1 MKRLHF
7 FLTVAATLLAAI
19 AILYLFMNRRKT
31 EGFTDSNGA
40 VNPVMTSVDL
50 SGTNMP
56 TLAGSNYNPPDGRVP
71 AAAQT
76 SSIPADVGGATSSNP
91 QAALA
96 APKDVQA
103 ASDALQAFKL
113 LIAQKDPTTTDLSS
127 DLVEKVQQYQAN
139 VPALENQLQSAY
151 SNPDL
156 TGMTVDKIT
165 FLRTTLQSLTKS
177 LASSLVVRGA
187 ASTVP
192 AQNMGGDTVAYIDS
206 MPQPTL
212 VATPP
217 SQISLQDL
225 ISLRDRINQESLKLA
240 NLRSRAPTMLARQ
253 NQLESLAGDLT
264 DMITRIQAG
273 TLVITDIPITKD
285 DAANFMAVLDT
296 NRSGPLPNLQLPS
309 GIQKSTHQ
317 QPVKN
322 TIEAQLPGLQNPQLQ
337 QLLKNAQYLKWGL
350 QMNVSYDPELAAQDR
365 VVQRLEAI
373 ENRLTQLAT
382 SETPLP
388 DSLSQA
394 FMKELGIL
402 QQLVQARST
411 TGQAPQDRFPT
422 KYTKASEDMTDDLST
437 PDVPSDD
444 AVATAQGKGMGPK
457 RRTFPNGELSSDVYV
472 RPGFV
477 MNDESI
483 HHRGSASVFDP
494 AAVGGPDWQ
503 KRSLDLCKQI
513 QSANLGDT
521 KNFGCIAN
529 PNEVGPTYSWK
540 GNHNMVCNR
549 LGDTWGGWYP
559 AMFGCPPYDPTAKF
573 KGTMA

>member
-7 FLTVAATLLAAI
+7 FLAVAATLLAAI
-19 AILYLFMNRRKT
+19 ALLSLFMIRYKKS
-31 EGFTDSNGA
+31 EGFANEA
-40 VNPVMTSVDL
+40 VDPVMTSVDL
-50 SGTNMP
+50 SGSNMP
-56 TLAGSNYNPPDGRVP
+56 TLAGSNYNPTDGEVP

-91 QAALA
+91 QVALA
-96 APKDVQA
+96 APKDVEA
-103 ASDALQAFKL
+103 TSDALQTFKL
-113 LIAQKDPTTTDLSS
+113 LLAQKDPTTTDLSS
-127 DLVEKVQQYQAN
+127 DLVARIQQYQAH
-139 VPALENQLQSAY
+139 VPAFENQLKSAY
-151 SNPDL
+151 SNPEL
-156 TGMTVDKIT
+156 TGMTLETIT
-165 FLRTTLQSLTKS
+165 MLRESLVSLTKS
-177 LASSLVVRGA
+177 LSSAMVIRGA

-192 AQNMGGDTVAYIDS
+192 AQNMGGDNVAYIDS

-217 SQISLQDL
+217 SQIGLQDL
-225 ISLRDRINQESLKLA
+225 ISLRDRINKESLKLA
-240 NLRSRAPTMLARQ
+240 NLRSRAPTMMAKQ

-273 TLVITDIPITKD
+273 TLSITDVPITKD
-285 DAANFMAVLDT
+285 DAENFMTALDT

-309 GIQKSTHQ
+309 GVQKSTAQ

-322 TIEAQLPGLQNPQLQ
+322 TVEDQLPGLQNPQLQ

-365 VVQRLEAI
+365 VIQRLEAI

-388 DSLSQA
+388 DSLSEA

-402 QQLVQARST
+402 QQLVQTRSK
-411 TGQAPQDRFPT
+411 TGKASQDRFPT
-422 KYTKASEDMTDDLST
+422 KYTKASDETTIDVST
-437 PDVPSDD
+437 PDVPSEDNL
-444 AVATAQGKGMGPK
+444 ATAQGKGMGPT
-457 RRTFPNGELSSDVYV
+457 RGSFPNGELSPDVYV
-472 RPGFV
+472 RPGFI

-483 HHRGSASVFDP
+483 KHRGSGGSFDP

-529 PNEVGPTYSWK
+529 PNEVGPSYSWK
-540 GNHNMVCNR
+540 GNYNMVCNR

-559 AMFGCPPYDPTAKF
+559 AMFGCPTYDPTAKF